1 MKLELERGQI
11 LDIKMAINSII
22 FDFQSEIN
30 SPETRD
36 ERKAAANKSIQ
47 NRWIPLLKNIEQQ
60 FKEQEDQQLNI
71 FKRKS
76 KSIGKRTS
84 ADIKAIQRDIQKAA
98 EQYETTRQ
106 QLLKNLAPI
115 NSIL

>member
-1 MKLELERGQI
+1 MLNKFLILAVEVNRWKVKSYEIRTWKRQI

-60 FKEQEDQQLNI
+60 FKEQED
-71 FKRKS
+71 
-76 KSIGKRTS
+76 
-84 ADIKAIQRDIQKAA
+84 
-98 EQYETTRQ
+98 
-106 QLLKNLAPI
+106 
-115 NSIL
+115 